1 MKAKNAKEVVKFT
14 DIPNIGPA
22 MVEDFKLLGL
32 KSPADLK
39 GNDPLLLY
47 KKLCKKTASR
57 HDPCVLD
64 TFMAAVDFMNGARAK
79 PWWDY
84 TPQRK
89 KKFPSI

>member
-1 MKAKNAKEVVKFT
+1 MKAKNATGVIEFT

-22 MVEDFKLLGL
+22 MVEDFKLLEL

-39 GNDPLLLY
+39 GTDPLLLY
-47 KKLCKKTASR
+47 QKLCKKTGNR

-64 TFMAAVDFMNGARAK
+64 TIMSAVDFMNGARAK

-84 TPQRK
+84 TQERK